1 MALELIQV
9 RARSTN
15 HLELTFSE
23 PFQFLPDGWLAPGL
37 FTVLDDRGQRR
48 ISAVVQDSDTVLLL
62 TLPGRALA
70 RGDQLTVAYDQPDLT
85 LGTGYLAGQ
94 DSAPFGSFAPR
105 EVTMLTTKV
114 TLSKPMG
121 AAFRELL
128 LLGERSISAIGN
140 GLDNTIIG
148 NRGNNRIDGRE
159 GADRLI
165 GGIGNDIYFIDHID
179 DEVIELS
186 DEGLDSIVSKVSY
199 VLPENV
205 ERLTLKGW
213 EPLDATGNALN
224 NVLIGNHGAN
234 MLDGGPGDDLLVG
247 GKGSDLYRVNSS
259 GDRIVE
265 RGLLADYDIVE
276 SSVTW
281 VLGSKLDELRLVGED
296 AIHGLGNERNNVLV
310 GNDASNVL
318 DGGRGGTDR
327 LTGMAGADIFRFSFK
342 PLKFSDFY
350 ADRIT
355 DFNPTEGDKIQLSRS
370 AFRIAANAGVTVT
383 VVAGDDETEVAL
395 QTAVMFVYDVSQG
408 ELHWNQNGAFRG
420 VGSGGILAVLETRP
434 TLSPSDIELY

>member
-15 HLELTFSE
+15 HLELIFSE
-23 PFQFLPDGWLAPGL
+23 PFQLLPEGRLEPGL
-37 FTVLDDRGQRR
+37 FTVLDDRGLRR
-48 ISAVVQDSDTVLLL
+48 ISAVVQDSETVLLL

-70 RGDQLTVAYDQPDLT
+70 RGNQLTVAYEPPELT
-85 LGTGYLAGQ
+85 LGTGYLASMDGT
-94 DSAPFGSFAPR
+94 PFGPLLSRDAP
-105 EVTMLTTKV
+105 VLTTHF

-121 AAFRELL
+121 AAFGELL

-140 GLDNTIIG
+140 DSDNTITG
-148 NRGNNRIDGRE
+148 NRGNNRIDGGV

-165 GGIGNDIYFIDHID
+165 GGEGHDIYFVDQID
-179 DEVIELS
+179 DEVIELP
-186 DEGLDSIVSKVSY
+186 DEGTDLIVSQVSFA
-199 VLPENV
+199 LPSHV

-213 EPLDATGNALN
+213 EPLDATGNDLD
-224 NVLIGNHGAN
+224 NVLIGNHAAN
-234 MLDGGPGDDLLVG
+234 VLDGGLGEDLLVG

-265 RGLLADYDIVE
+265 RGLLSDYDIVE

-296 AIHGLGNERNNVLV
+296 SIHGLGNERNNVLI

-327 LTGMAGADIFRFSFK
+327 LTGMGGADVFRFSFR

-355 DFNPTEGDKIQLSRS
+355 DFNSAEGDKIQLSRS
-370 AFRIAANAGVTVT
+370 AFGIAANASVSLAI
-383 VVAGDDETEVAL
+383 VAGDDETEVAL
-395 QTAVMFVYDVSQG
+395 QTAAMFVYDISQG

-420 VGSGGILAVLETRP
+420 LGSGGILAVLETKP
-434 TLSPSDIELY
+434 ALSSAGIALY